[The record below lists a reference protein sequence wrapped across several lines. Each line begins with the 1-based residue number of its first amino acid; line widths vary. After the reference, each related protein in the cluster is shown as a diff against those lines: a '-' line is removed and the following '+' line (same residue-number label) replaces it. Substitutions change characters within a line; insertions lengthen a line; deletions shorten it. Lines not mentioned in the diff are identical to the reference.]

1 MTAIF
6 AIAIIVFLIARSK
19 EQTLTL
25 QRRNQKFS
33 YYLLVAFNDFLRMFL
48 VVMVLYH
55 ALLLFVL
62 FSDRVSTGSLVK
74 LEDGLARI
82 ESYCKM
88 FKLRSQYAFLVL
100 LAVYALG
107 LARFVPAFTK
117 YRDRAKKVY
126 QFAALLCCFTL
137 LGSQVGPPAL
147 TLAVQIR
154 HNRHEFGVLRDSVRA
169 AVAERVTGLVVQR
182 IANGLP
188 YKLFPSLWM
197 LALAEF
203 REVLGRNRPGNA
215 ELPGQTSLPFARDDA
230 SLRPIVLL
238 LRSELFLVVG
248 LCLAS
253 GEWLGNRQHRSNPW
267 TKAEFTLTVFLR
279 LNGGLCHST
288 LSIVSIAFG
297 FRFGGWRGFWTVLSF
312 CGLWLFH
319 SGFPHDVVILQSL
332 DELRLRRGNLQQG
345 EGELRYV
352 VPILEIRVKV
362 RQSADFRVEHQELG
376 LPIEREVSTTAV
388 TVEVR
393 LLHPLNL
400 HLADG
405 AAHPFGGIGLR
416 RSEKDLRGG
425 LREHDLGQVPIDD
438 FQLSLALEAE
448 NEWVAG
454 FAILGDGGV

>member
-203 REVLGRNRPGNA
+203 REVLGRDRPGKA
-215 ELPGQTSLPFARDDA
+215 ELPG
-230 SLRPIVLL
+230 
-238 LRSELFLVVG
+238 
-248 LCLAS
+248 
-253 GEWLGNRQHRSNPW
+253 
-267 TKAEFTLTVFLR
+267 
-279 LNGGLCHST
+279 
-288 LSIVSIAFG
+288 
-297 FRFGGWRGFWTVLSF
+297 
-312 CGLWLFH
+312 
-319 SGFPHDVVILQSL
+319 
-332 DELRLRRGNLQQG
+332 
-345 EGELRYV
+345 
-352 VPILEIRVKV
+352 
-362 RQSADFRVEHQELG
+362 
-376 LPIEREVSTTAV
+376 
-388 TVEVR
+388 
-393 LLHPLNL
+393 
-400 HLADG
+400 
-405 AAHPFGGIGLR
+405 
-416 RSEKDLRGG
+416 
-425 LREHDLGQVPIDD
+425 
-438 FQLSLALEAE
+438 
-448 NEWVAG
+448 
-454 FAILGDGGV
+454 